1 MMLFIPD
8 SRVCDRCDGT
18 GPQHGPGRKGTI
30 GSDADRS
37 RVRGL
42 SEIAHR

>member
-8 SRVCDRCDGT
+8 SRVRAGNNGT

-37 RVRGL
+37 WVRSL
-42 SEIAHR
+42 QEIAHR